1 MITCD
6 NYFGRMGER
15 AQPVECVLE
24 LGKRAGLCEITCVNE
39 DVAGWNGRLGIVGI
53 GDTDDFDGV
62 LERFGEDWFVPVV

>member
-1 MITCD
+1 M
-6 NYFGRMGER
+6 
-15 AQPVECVLE
+15 
-24 LGKRAGLCEITCVNE
+24 NE